1 MKHISL
7 FEQFTAIAVELVNE
21 KREDVGKYN
30 TVKKVIAK
38 IGKRPSE
45 QDLAQF
51 ITDNYY
57 DVTEVEQGND
67 DERANDKIADLVGFL
82 KYDIKDWNAAWTDA
96 QNESVLHEANKGK
109 VHKAAKQG
117 SYPAVIVVVKDGKVI
132 HQEPVSTPEVAPATF
147 NVMQEK
153 YPKALIHLEDKTGK
167 RLFSES
173 VVTGFT
179 EAKMTKDKL
188 ENLIYSLENE
198 NDSWHPSSDSKK
210 KSMLDKLKKDLSK
223 FESVVTEEVAYNSSN
238 TKPEAAKQ
246 ATKEFGKLLPKANK
260 GVEPYVFA
268 VVKTKARNYR
278 LAIKSGSYVAHEFM
292 SGLKEDGILTADIV
306 KKAVANV
313 IKLNPEEFNESVVNE
328 ALASGS
334 KIEKNLNKA
343 LKSNIN
349 MFGDNDETIKVLDT
363 PVRIERSQYDKEMNG
378 RSKNFGASIMYMYG
392 SVTNE
397 YNTSAV
403 IGVISR
409 TKGTAKVF
417 LYSEETYGKFAK
429 GASFKEYEGA
439 SVLAEF
445 QNKTRDVVSHL
456 SKFPAD
462 GSANESM
469 VNEASADRIIKQI
482 ERALKDGTSI
492 FKLPMATQNYY
503 NKNKGDFEV
512 VTEARPGTK
521 TYYHDR
527 DVLPPHYGNSELHD
541 KSEEMFKKSW
551 KKLNDKQKD
560 EVLSS
565 FPKNESVVTEA
576 SNQKWKVV
584 DSNGNEVAGPDAKHI
599 MVDYAKQKRGWK
611 AVKVAE
617 SVVIESKNS
626 KEIKEL
632 EKLLKSIKSNTPADQ
647 GRKASIQDDIER
659 LKNESAVNE
668 AENYITGKF
677 KVGDKIKT
685 GFGEW
690 EVIETDYAPKKSFI
704 GSFIFKG
711 KDMARVNIPNPP
723 KTNKNAI
730 GYKVTDG
737 DKYPIIGFLYQ
748 YKDITKLATVGVDE
762 SVTEAKNTIGLAFKE
777 EQDYLD
783 FKEFVAEQPRG
794 AIRKNIGFDSKTKS
808 WNVEMDVKVLDSIY
822 GEGTPSDKKSGW
834 YGGLPD
840 DFESVIIES
849 VVTEGIK
856 KGATV
861 SYQAFHASNHP
872 SGSYR
877 YEVKANVLSVS
888 GKEAKIT
895 YKDQDGKTKTIE
907 VEIEKL
913 SEAFAESVVTEG
925 KMPNKLI
932 NDDDIVF
939 LKTSENSKGAHYN
952 VYYKGHD
959 IDFGGVG
966 FGTEKQLKSYAK
978 EYILSRQWA
987 NKLRWEDAKPLPES
1001 VVTEARNYKESPDG
1015 KHKVK
1020 ATVCYIKPMSGKRE
1034 CKAIYFKSKHD
1045 ALGFK
1050 DNVKGFPKGAAVEA
1064 IKESNMKYTTLFE
1077 EFIKKTKS
1085 VSSQNEAVKVTPES
1099 DIKIDDYTSDNGEEI
1114 KAVEIVGAISSS
1126 ETEDEF
1132 LDYFYDA
1139 YGQGAFT
1146 ETDTSTLVKYFND
1159 YLEEITAKETEEEEA
1174 EKEGGGEEEDPL
1186 ADLDI

>member
-82 KYDIKDWNAAWTDA
+82 KYDIKDWNAAWNDA

-378 RSKNFGASIMYMYG
+378 RSKNFEASIMYMYG

-397 YNTSAV
+397 YHTSAV
-403 IGVISR
+403 IGLISR

-462 GSANESM
+462 GSANESIVTEKVEKIACLECDE
-469 VNEASADRIIKQI
+469 VNTKKAW
-482 ERALKDGTSI
+482 
-492 FKLPMATQNYY
+492 
-503 NKNKGDFEV
+503 NKNNGFCPSCKDSSKGVAESV

-565 FPKNESVVTEA
+565 FPKNESV
-576 SNQKWKVV
+576 
-584 DSNGNEVAGPDAKHI
+584 
-599 MVDYAKQKRGWK
+599 
-611 AVKVAE
+611 
-617 SVVIESKNS
+617 
-626 KEIKEL
+626 
-632 EKLLKSIKSNTPADQ
+632 
-647 GRKASIQDDIER
+647 
-659 LKNESAVNE
+659 
-668 AENYITGKF
+668 
-677 KVGDKIKT
+677 
-685 GFGEW
+685 
-690 EVIETDYAPKKSFI
+690 
-704 GSFIFKG
+704 
-711 KDMARVNIPNPP
+711 
-723 KTNKNAI
+723 
-730 GYKVTDG
+730 
-737 DKYPIIGFLYQ
+737 
-748 YKDITKLATVGVDE
+748 
-762 SVTEAKNTIGLAFKE
+762 VTEAKNTIGLAFKE

-849 VVTEGIK
+849 VVTEG
-856 KGATV
+856 
-861 SYQAFHASNHP
+861 
-872 SGSYR
+872 
-877 YEVKANVLSVS
+877 
-888 GKEAKIT
+888 
-895 YKDQDGKTKTIE
+895 
-907 VEIEKL
+907 
-913 SEAFAESVVTEG
+913 

-952 VYYKGHD
+952 VYYKGYD

-966 FGTEKQLKSYAK
+966 FGTEKQLNSYAK

-1064 IKESNMKYTTLFE
+1064 IKESNMKYTILFE

-1099 DIKIDDYTSDNGEEI
+1099 DVKIDDYTTDNGEEI

-1159 YLEEITAKETEEEEA
+1159 FLEEITAKETEEEEA
-1174 EKEGGGEEEDPL
+1174 EKDGGGEEEDPL